1 MTESSGGDF
10 SPLNDLALTG
20 GRVDRMTARRTDDD
34 WLQQRWDDP
43 RTRVL
48 PVADGKATA
57 MTEAGVVHLGW
68 RPPNEAPKGERYLL
82 GVGANNTAYF
92 AIRVDSLPEDE
103 ESGDLRHLA
112 TSVAADEAQL
122 LAHAIALANWHAAHI
137 RCPQCG
143 EPTEPVAAGAERRC
157 VSDGT
162 LHFPR
167 TDPAVIMLVTDP
179 TDRALLGRQAVW
191 PEGRYSTLAGFVEPG
206 ESAEQA
212 VIREVAEE
220 SGVVV
225 TDVRYLGSQP
235 WPFPA
240 SLMLGFT
247 ARATEQ
253 QPIADGE
260 ELSDVRW
267 FSRDE
272 FGAAIASGTVVAPG
286 GISISRRL
294 IERWFGSEL
303 PEAPADAVWR

>member
-1 MTESSGGDF
+1 MTAPVAGEF
-10 SPLNDLALTG
+10 SPLNDLALTRG
-20 GRVDRMTARRTDDD
+20 SIDRMTARRSDDP

-48 PVADGKATA
+48 PVADGRAA
-57 MTEAGVVHLGW
+57 AVTEDGVVRLGW
-68 RPPNEAPKGERYLL
+68 RSTKQAPDGERYLL
-82 GVGANNTAYF
+82 GVGADDTTYF
-92 AIRVDSLPEDE
+92 AVRVAALREDE
-103 ESGDLRHLA
+103 ESGDLRRLA
-112 TSVAADEAQL
+112 QEVPPDEAQL
-122 LAHAIALANWHAAHI
+122 LAHAIALANWHTAHV
-137 RCPQCG
+137 RCPRCG
-143 EPTEPVAAGAERRC
+143 EPTESVAAGAERRC
-157 VSDGT
+157 VADGT

-247 ARATEQ
+247 ARATDQ
-253 QPIADGE
+253 QPVADGE

-267 FSRDE
+267 FTREE
-272 FGAAIASGTVVAPG
+272 FGAAIASGAVVAPG

-294 IERWFGSEL
+294 IERWYGSDL
-303 PEAPADAVWR
+303 PDAPADAVWR